1 MSDIDKIADGLKVLS
16 EYKDS
21 PGHKAMVEIAYQNMS
36 SCMSAFMYDDDV
48 DLLQLRADFRAWMD
62 IVTAVDKRMGNYEMQ
77 IKMVLEQTE
86 RQLQAN
92 QGGSF

>member
-1 MSDIDKIADGLKVLS
+1 MVISKLNDSINYIETRALDK
-16 EYKDS
+16 
-21 PGHKAMVEIAYQNMS
+21 
-36 SCMSAFMYDDDV
+36 DDV

-86 RQLQAN
+86 KQMT
-92 QGGSF
+92 QGGSY

>member
-1 MSDIDKIADGLKVLS
+1 MENVADGLKVLV

-21 PGHKAMVEIAYQNMS
+21 PGHKAMVEVAYQNMS
-36 SCMSAFMYDDDV
+36 RCMAAFMYDNDV
-48 DLLQLRADFRAWMD
+48 DLIQLRADFKAWME
-62 IVTAVDKRMGNYEMQ
+62 IVTAVDKRMSNYKMQ